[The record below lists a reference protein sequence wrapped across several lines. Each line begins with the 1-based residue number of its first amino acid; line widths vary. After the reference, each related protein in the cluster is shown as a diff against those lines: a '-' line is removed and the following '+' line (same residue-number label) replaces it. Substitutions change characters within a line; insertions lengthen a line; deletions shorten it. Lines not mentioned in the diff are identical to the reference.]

1 MVGPEVR
8 NGILTSTWLTNQGGP
23 IDRTCDPHLR
33 PGVISEIA
41 TEPILYEKQLSVLR
55 CKGFDLLVCPHINTR
70 L

>member
-1 MVGPEVR
+1 MVGNEVR
-8 NGILTSTWLTNQGGP
+8 NDIFTATWLTNQGGP
-23 IDRTCDPHLR
+23 TTDCLTSPR

-55 CKGFDLLVCPHINTR
+55 CKGFDLLVCPFINNR